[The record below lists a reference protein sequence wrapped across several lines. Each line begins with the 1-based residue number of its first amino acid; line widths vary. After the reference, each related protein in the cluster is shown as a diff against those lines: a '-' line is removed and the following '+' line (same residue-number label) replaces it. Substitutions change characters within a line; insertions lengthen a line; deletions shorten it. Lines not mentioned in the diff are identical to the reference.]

1 MADRDTDAL
10 TGIETTGHEWDGIK
24 ELNNPLPR
32 WWLYLFYA
40 TIIWSIGYFI
50 VYPAWPT
57 LGTYS
62 KGVIGYS
69 SRAELDRHMEEVK
82 ASRSAWLERFEAA
95 SVDDIVGDT
104 ELLQYAMAGGRTIFA
119 DNCAPCHGAGGAG
132 AKEYPILADDD
143 WIWGGTPEAIYTTL
157 LYGIRSGHEDTR
169 EAEMLRFGE
178 DEILEPAQIEAV
190 ADYVLSL
197 SGNGAANEE
206 GQEIFLEQCV
216 ACHGEDGTGVADFGG
231 PNLTDGIWLYGG
243 SREAVISQI
252 NAPRHGVMP
261 AWIDRLDDVSIK
273 QVSVYVHALGGGE

>member
-1 MADRDTDAL
+1 MADRETDAL
-10 TGIETTGHEWDGIK
+10 TGIETTGHEWDGIR
-24 ELNNPLPR
+24 EPNNPLPK

-57 LGTYS
+57 LSTYS

-119 DNCAPCHGAGGAG
+119 DNCAPCHGAGGGG

-157 LYGIRSGHEDTR
+157 QFGIRSGHDDTR
-169 EAEMLRFGE
+169 ESEMLRFGE
-178 DEILEPAQIEAV
+178 DEILEPAQIETV
-190 ADYVLSL
+190 AEYVLSL
-197 SGNGAANEE
+197 SGQGTASEE
-206 GQEIFLEQCV
+206 GQEIFVEQCA

-231 PNLTDGIWLYGG
+231 PNLTDDIWLYGG
-243 SREAVISQI
+243 GKEAVVSQI